1 LGTANERGRTDH
13 PCCGRAAKEIVM
25 AEQQTLLQQWSAAVS
40 SLVAQAAPSVVAV
53 HSHRSRASGFIWRN
67 GLIVTASESLAE
79 DSEISVILPGGESVP
94 AKLAGRDAT
103 TDIAVLRV
111 EGAAAEP
118 VPAVETVAAGSLALV
133 VGAWEG
139 EPTAAVGVVALAA
152 GGWRSMRG
160 GEITAR
166 IELDLSLRRASE
178 GGLVLDSAGRA
189 IGMAVFGP
197 RRRVLVIPSATIETV
212 AAKLESSGRIPR
224 GYLGLGLQLVRVA
237 NTGVGAMV
245 MSVDEA
251 GPGAAAGVRQGDV
264 IVALDGQP
272 LRGVHALVR
281 SLGPSSVGSTV
292 RFGLQRGGDPV
303 DVKLTIGERP
313 EA

>member
-1 LGTANERGRTDH
+1 
-13 PCCGRAAKEIVM
+13 M
-25 AEQQTLLQQWSAAVS
+25 AMQTFLQQWSGAVS
-40 SLVAQAAPSVVAV
+40 DLVAQAAPTVVAV
-53 HSHRSRASGFIWRN
+53 HSHRSRASGFIWRS
-67 GLIVTASESLAE
+67 GLVVTASESLAE
-79 DSEISVILPGGESVP
+79 DGEISVILPGGESAP

-103 TDIAVLRV
+103 TDVALVRV
-111 EGAAAEP
+111 ERAAAQPLP
-118 VPAVETVAAGSLALV
+118 VVETVATGSLALV

-166 IELDLSLRRASE
+166 VELDLSLRRASE

-189 IGMAVFGP
+189 VGMAVFGP
-197 RRRVLVIPSATIETV
+197 RRRVLVIPSATIERV

-224 GYLGLGLQLVRVA
+224 GYLGLGLQPVRVA
-237 NTGVGAMV
+237 NAGLGAMV

-264 IVALDGQP
+264 IVAFDGQP

-281 SLGPSSVGSTV
+281 SLGPSSVGSIV
-292 RFGLQRGGDPV
+292 RVDLQRAGDPV
-303 DVKLTIGERP
+303 DTTLTIGERP

>member
-1 LGTANERGRTDH
+1 
-13 PCCGRAAKEIVM
+13 M
-25 AEQQTLLQQWSAAVS
+25 AVQTFLQQWSGAVS
-40 SLVAQAAPSVVAV
+40 DLVAQAAPTVVAV
-53 HSHRSRASGFIWRN
+53 HSHRSRASGFIWRS
-67 GLIVTASESLAE
+67 GLVVTASESLAE
-79 DSEISVILPGGESVP
+79 DGEISVILPGGESAP

-103 TDIAVLRV
+103 TDVALLRV
-111 EGAAAEP
+111 ERAAAQPLP
-118 VPAVETVAAGSLALV
+118 VVETVATGSLALV

-166 IELDLSLRRASE
+166 VELDLSLRRASE
-178 GGLVLDSAGRA
+178 GGLVLGSAGRGV
-189 IGMAVFGP
+189 GMAVFGP
-197 RRRVLVIPSATIETV
+197 RRRVLVIPSATIERV

-224 GYLGLGLQLVRVA
+224 GYLGLGLQSVRVA
-237 NTGVGAMV
+237 NAGLGAMV

-264 IVALDGQP
+264 IVAFDGQP

-292 RFGLQRGGDPV
+292 RVGLQRAGDPV
-303 DVKLTIGERP
+303 DTNLTIGERP